1 MERED
6 EEDVDV
12 DGDGDGDGDGE
23 GEGVTSDRGSFRE
36 GTFTSRWLSA

>member
-12 DGDGDGDGDGE
+12 DGDGDGEGE
-23 GEGVTSDRGSFRE
+23 GEGVASDCGSFRE